1 MRKFLL
7 SFFAVA
13 ALALAPIAAQAQV
26 AQGNPVYWNAS
37 RQDVAQLVATTATSA
52 TTLTI
57 TPPSG
62 QSVYVT
68 EIRVT
73 NCAGASAVTAAGVTS
88 VTSTNLG
95 GYAYTV
101 GSGVTAGL
109 CAQDTADTFS
119 GAGMKSAIPGT
130 AVTVITP
137 TFATNQTVR
146 VSVYYYFAY

>member
-1 MRKFLL
+1 MRKLL
-7 SFFAVA
+7 IGF
-13 ALALAPIAAQAQV
+13 LALASLAFVSSAQAQV
-26 AQGNPVYWNAS
+26 AQGNPVFWNGS
-37 RQDVAQLVATTATSA
+37 RQDVATLVATTASSA

-68 EIRVT
+68 AIRVT
-73 NCAGASAVTAAGVTS
+73 NCAGAAAVTAAAVTS

-95 GYAYTV
+95 GYTYTV
-101 GSGVTAGL
+101 GSGTTAGA
-109 CAQDTADTFS
+109 CAQDAVDSFS
-119 GAGMKSAIPGT
+119 GAGLKSAQPGT
-130 AVTVITP
+130 AVTVVTP